1 MRFLLVLST
10 SKLQVSSLGT
20 LEKLSILHTKNALA
34 IMTLNASQAAKMVL
48 PCGLFGWLYFQPFGK
63 QGENQ
68 ILENTTNI
76 YGDSSVC

>member
-1 MRFLLVLST
+1 
-10 SKLQVSSLGT
+10 
-20 LEKLSILHTKNALA
+20 
-34 IMTLNASQAAKMVL
+34 MTLNTSQAAKMVL